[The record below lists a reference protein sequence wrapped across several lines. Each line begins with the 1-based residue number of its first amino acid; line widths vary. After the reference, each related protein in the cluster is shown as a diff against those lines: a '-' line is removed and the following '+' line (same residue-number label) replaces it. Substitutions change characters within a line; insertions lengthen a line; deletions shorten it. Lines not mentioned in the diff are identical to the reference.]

1 MELLDEANLAN
12 AFDFVV
18 SPLENPQMNTR
29 PQWGSGGRTRPV
41 WWWCCCTGGQSPF
54 KLGC

>member
-18 SPLENPQMNTR
+18 SPLEKPQMNTR
-29 PQWGSGGRTRPV
+29 PQWGSGGAAAQEDNPPLNSAVESTRGV
-41 WWWCCCTGGQSPF
+41 
-54 KLGC
+54 